1 MLLKN
6 YWETKRVT
14 EQSGYFTLT
23 SSVSASNPSGLMT
36 AMKTLAGDDFGYLWS
51 FKTSENIAG
60 YSNLSPY
67 ASAQLGP
74 FNAAIT
80 NYYVSETMGFRV
92 GTGSTPVSIDD
103 YKLDT
108 DVTSSFSDRR
118 CTTEFSSEDGHMI
131 ITETWVGT
139 NNTAE
144 DITIT
149 EVGILNR
156 FLSVVNPANGVT
168 ANGNSS
174 AKAVL
179 LLRKVLETPIL
190 VPAGHTATITIRIDE
205 S

>member
-14 EQSGYFTLT
+14 DQSGYMSLAT
-23 SSVSASNPSGLMT
+23 SVSASNPSGLMT
-36 AMKTLAGDDFGYLWS
+36 AIKTLAGEDFGYLWS
-51 FKTSENIAG
+51 FKTSENIGG
-60 YSNLSPY
+60 YGNLHPY
-67 ASAQLGP
+67 ASAQLSP
-74 FNAAIT
+74 FNAGIK
-80 NYYVSETMGFRV
+80 NNYVSETMGFRV

-108 DVTSSFSDRR
+108 DVTSSFSDRQ
-118 CTTEFSSEDGHMI
+118 CTTEYSSEDGHMI

-156 FLSVVNPANGVT
+156 FLSVVTTTSGVT
-168 ANGNSS
+168 TNNNAIV
-174 AKAVL
+174 KAVL